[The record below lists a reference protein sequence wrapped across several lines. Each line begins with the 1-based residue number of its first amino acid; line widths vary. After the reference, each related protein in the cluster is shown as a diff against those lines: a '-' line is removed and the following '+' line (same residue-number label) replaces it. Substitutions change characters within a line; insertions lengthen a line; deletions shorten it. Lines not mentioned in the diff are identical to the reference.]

1 MEQLTV
7 IKVGGAVVEQPEF
20 LDELINNFATVPGHK
35 MLVHGGGRS
44 ATRIA
49 SDLGIES
56 QMVGGRRVTDEKML
70 GVVTMVYGGLV
81 NKNIVAMMQA
91 RGLNAAGFTG
101 ADMNLIRAHKRP
113 VKDVDYGWVGDLDS
127 VDGELLSSLIQRGI
141 VPVMAPLSHDGQG
154 HLLNTNA
161 DTIAGAVALA
171 MVPYFDVTL
180 TFAFEKNGVLLD
192 PEDDDSVIPHL
203 DVQRY
208 AQLKADGCI
217 VGGMLPKL
225 DNAFSA
231 IEKGVKKVL
240 ITSAVDLQGS
250 CGTVIE

>member
-20 LDELINNFATVPGHK
+20 LNELISNFAAVPGHK
-35 MLVHGGGRS
+35 ILVHGGGRS

-56 QMVGGRRVTDEKML
+56 QMVEGRRVTDEKML
-70 GVVTMVYGGLV
+70 NVVTMVYGGLV
-81 NKNIVAMMQA
+81 NKNIVALMQA

-113 VKDVDYGWVGDLDS
+113 VKDVDYGWVGDLDN
-127 VDGELLSSLIQRGI
+127 VDGELLSTLIQRGI

-161 DTIAGAVALA
+161 DTIASAVALA
-171 MVPYFDVTL
+171 LVPYFDVTL

-192 PEDDDSVIPHL
+192 AEDDDSVIPHL
-203 DVQRY
+203 DAGLY
-208 AQLKADGCI
+208 ARLKADGCI
-217 VGGMLPKL
+217 TDGMLPKL
-225 DNAFSA
+225 DNAFASLQ
-231 IEKGVKKVL
+231 KGVKKVL
-240 ITSAVDLQGS
+240 ITSAVDLLGHS
-250 CGTVIE
+250 GTIIE